1 MKDELMGEDLH
12 NRQNDDD
19 KELIKMDIKQ
29 LRHEKKALQ
38 GSKRYYDREKLQLQA
53 EVSELKDQKAA
64 LTQKEPHRE
73 LKESHEDLM
82 VLQKVYSK
90 AFLDITT
97 LVQAI
102 VPTIQGGTVD
112 TVEPED
118 FIPESPDPVTYEEEP
133 DVLGQV
139 VEALAPSLIEHG
151 PAMIQK
157 AVGAVMKEVVEPE
170 DE

>member
-1 MKDELMGEDLH
+1 MIAELMGEDLH
-12 NRQNDDD
+12 NRQNDED
-19 KELIKMDIKQ
+19 KELLKMDIQQ
-29 LRHEKKALQ
+29 LRHEKKGLQ
-38 GSKRYYDREKLQLQA
+38 GSKRYYDREKLQLQS
-53 EVSELKDQKAA
+53 EISELKDKKAA

-102 VPTIQGGTVD
+102 VPTIQGGAVD
-112 TVEPED
+112 MVEPED
-118 FIPESPDPVTYEEEP
+118 FIPEPLPIPPEEDDP

-157 AVGAVMKEVVEPE
+157 AVGAVMQEVVQPE